1 MGSVD
6 VCSTLVCGSIT
17 FPDSFLPTLSP
28 GPVPLHFKRVH
39 LGLVNPDLVMRK
51 SGFGVD
57 IWRKS
62 PEAEDQ
68 M

>member
-6 VCSTLVCGSIT
+6 VCSSLVCGSIT
-17 FPDSFLPTLSP
+17 FPDSFLPTLS
-28 GPVPLHFKRVH
+28 LHFKRVH